1 MSRLYDFIYH
11 VRWCT
16 YIKHDRLHSFSRRL
30 SRRMQREILFYRGM
44 PDRGSMK
51 HLERGAF
58 FALKLGN
65 VFRTVSE
72 NEFMKIAKNK
82 KLATE

>member
-16 YIKHDRLHSFSRRL
+16 YIKHDRLHNFSRRL

-44 PDRGSMK
+44 PDRGSVK

-58 FALKLGN
+58 LCVETGRYFLEWYRNMNL
-65 VFRTVSE
+65 
-72 NEFMKIAKNK
+72 
-82 KLATE
+82 

>member
-30 SRRMQREILFYRGM
+30 SRKMQREILFPRRRVQSGICEAS
-44 PDRGSMK
+44 RKGC
-51 HLERGAF
+51 F
-58 FALKLGN
+58 FCAETGKC
-65 VFRTVSE
+65 F
-72 NEFMKIAKNK
+72 
-82 KLATE
+82 